1 MESLLLAYMMCAKGE
16 VGGVCSRNLRGP
28 LLPIRKVLGFLMLVR
43 NEDEDEDEE
52 RYRNR
57 AGSA

>member
-1 MESLLLAYMMCAKGE
+1 MAKVHSQELILLKILAA
-16 VGGVCSRNLRGP
+16 RGP